1 MAQPLLTTISWQAS
15 HYAVGVGSI
24 VFMGVGRR
32 MKTVAEYRSYADQC
46 RKLAAKVTTR
56 PEDKEA
62 LQHIARQWASSRE
75 AHLLKQVDDSSG
87 VDFLT

>member
-1 MAQPLLTTISWQAS
+1 
-15 HYAVGVGSI
+15 
-24 VFMGVGRR
+24 

-62 LQHIARQWASSRE
+62 LQHIARQWGLVANERE

>member
-1 MAQPLLTTISWQAS
+1 M
-15 HYAVGVGSI
+15 
-24 VFMGVGRR
+24 
-32 MKTVAEYRSYADQC
+32 AEYRSYADQC

-62 LQHIARQWASSRE
+62 LQHIARRQWDLVANERE